1 MNIMPHRLWAALVS
15 LVLLWPSAAMAG
27 DSDGT
32 TAHVR
37 ELTDGTQQAIFKVEI
52 WSKEGV
58 IETWRLLV
66 DRQNCTVTP
75 FDDPPPVLEGVLQQ
89 DVHATVLWTPL

>member
-1 MNIMPHRLWAALVS
+1 MTRLLAILVI
-15 LVLLWPSAAMAG
+15 LVLFWPSVGQAG
-27 DSDGT
+27 NLDGT

-66 DRQNCTVTP
+66 DRQSCTVTP

-89 DVHATVLWTPL
+89 DAHATVLWTPL